1 LPWITVSWETF
12 CVNSLAFLIFT
23 GHRRYYEH
31 DCSHS
36 YIDWAN
42 VDHYICHCV
51 HIYDIYDICCIYCS
65 NKPRLSTY
73 SVHSTQ

>member
-36 YIDWAN
+36 YID
-42 VDHYICHCV
+42 
-51 HIYDIYDICCIYCS
+51 
-65 NKPRLSTY
+65 
-73 SVHSTQ
+73 